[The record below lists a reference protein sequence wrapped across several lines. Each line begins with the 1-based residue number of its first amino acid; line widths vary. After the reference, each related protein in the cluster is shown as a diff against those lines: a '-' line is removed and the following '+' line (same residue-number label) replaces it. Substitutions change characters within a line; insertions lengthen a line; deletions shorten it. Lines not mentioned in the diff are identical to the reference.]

1 MRFAQESNSE
11 DETFIVSFSD
21 YPTLSQDFTSN
32 SNELERSLRDIS
44 PHGSTA
50 LYDAVAYAAD
60 HMRNATRDKK
70 VLLVVTDGEDNNSRL
85 ALKDVLE
92 QLKESNMIVYTI
104 GLLSYEGI
112 LGSDSSGR
120 AKKALK
126 EMAEVTGGQVYFP
139 RSVKDVDGLC
149 RRVARD
155 LRNQY
160 TIGYRPTNES
170 LDGSWRAIHV
180 QVFPPKG
187 TPSLRV
193 RTKRGY
199 YAPSAVR
206 SSAEV
211 TPRRP

>member
-1 MRFAQESNSE
+1 MRFAQESNPE

-21 YPTLSQDFTSN
+21 YPILSQDFTGN

-60 HMRNATRDKK
+60 HMRSATRDKK

-92 QLKESNMIVYTI
+92 QLKESNIIVYTI

-160 TIGYRPTNES
+160 TIGYRPTNEA
-170 LDGSWRAIHV
+170 LDGSWRTIHV

-199 YAPSAVR
+199 YAPNTSR
-206 SSAEV
+206 SSGEV
-211 TPRRP
+211 TSKRP